1 MARFVKLTF
10 GDGTH
15 GHINA
20 EHVTHFYSEAEK
32 TVIRFDAPWLD
43 ESDCVRVKESLDEVA
58 GLLSGEG
65 SDLEPPMAWEYK
77 YVEDREHDP
86 MGLFRRRWYC
96 PKCGNWTS
104 FGVTPYCPWC
114 GKPLL
119 PPKQSEEEA
128 QDD

>member
-1 MARFVKLTF
+1 MARFVKLTMRS
-10 GDGTH
+10 GDTVYV
-15 GHINA
+15 NA

-32 TVIRFDAPWLD
+32 TVIRFDAPWND
-43 ESDCVRVKESLDEVA
+43 ESDFIRVTESLDEVA
-58 GLLSGEG
+58 ALLSGE
-65 SDLEPPMAWEYK
+65 EPKAEPLLAWKEE
-77 YVEDREHDP
+77 VVDDREHDP
-86 MGLFRRRWYC
+86 MGLFRRRLYC